1 MSGLRKLRIFLILLI
16 LYLIVGTI
24 AIGAW
29 ICVGLH
35 SFFGGK

>member
-1 MSGLRKLRIFLILLI
+1 MKKIRIILALLI
-16 LYLIVGTI
+16 LYLIAGTI

-35 SFFGGK
+35 SFFGTSFKP

>member
-1 MSGLRKLRIFLILLI
+1 MSGLRKLRIFLILLM

-29 ICVGLH
+29 IWVGIY